1 MKQFNG
7 DFQNNETTENNEQL
21 SLSAFNSEFNVKAKI
36 HGYII
41 LDVLDIILQKIDKT
55 QYNALYLDIQSKGIY
70 SPIFYIKIDN
80 EKILVDG
87 HVRLKIAS
95 ELGIEN
101 IPSLEICEDFNSI
114 DEVKIWMVRN
124 QCQRRNLS
132 KNIRLKMAYELKDSI
147 SELARKNLVL
157 AGMKEEVTIKI
168 DTLAEIA
175 KIAGVSKATV
185 ARYQNVLENGT
196 EEMKNRMIE
205 GDISINNAY
214 EQLQK
219 NEPENMESSNLKKET
234 IHLRQNYFK
243 LVSVKEG
250 TKMVKSGELDCILII
265 QKGKEALI
273 ADTEYKTGLVIIE

>member
-1 MKQFNG
+1 M
-7 DFQNNETTENNEQL
+7 
-21 SLSAFNSEFNVKAKI
+21 
-36 HGYII
+36 
-41 LDVLDIILQKIDKT
+41 
-55 QYNALYLDIQSKGIY
+55 
-70 SPIFYIKIDN
+70 
-80 EKILVDG
+80 KILVDG
-87 HVRLKIAS
+87 HMRLKIAS

-114 DEVKIWMVRN
+114 EEVKIWMVRN

-132 KNIRLKMAYELKDSI
+132 KNIRLKMAYELKDTI

-157 AGMKEEVTIKI
+157 AGKKEEVNNKI

-185 ARYQNVLENGT
+185 ARYQKVLENGS
-196 EEMKNRMIE
+196 EEMKNKMIE

-219 NEPENMESSNLKKET
+219 NEPENVESSKFGKET
-234 IHLRQNYFK
+234 NYLRENYFK

-250 TKMVKSGELDCILII
+250 TKLVKSGELDCILII
-265 QKGKEALI
+265 QKGKEAFI